1 MTNTRAQVSMVSLVP
16 SGKRLIYPTWLP
28 VNRFRGAAARRKA
41 GPIYAPIQTG
51 WPYVRMSAP
60 NSAERLRNTATQSKM
75 RQIRILQMIEKSALI
90 LSLVLDRELPKYV
103 VSPFR
108 GARLSSHRVRRATNP
123 YM

>member
-1 MTNTRAQVSMVSLVP
+1 MVSLVP

-90 LSLVLDRELPKYV
+90 LSSVLDRELPKYV
-103 VSPFR
+103 
-108 GARLSSHRVRRATNP
+108 LS
-123 YM
+123 